1 MNQLQASVIVL
12 ARTDY
17 GEADRIIT
25 LLSPDQGK
33 LRLMARGVRKAKSKN
48 AGGIELFSTSNITYL
63 KGRGELGTLISSR
76 LDNHYGNIVKNIDR
90 TMLGYDLIKL
100 LHKATEDAP
109 EPQYY
114 ELLEAAFAALNT
126 TAVDIGLIRVWFQAH
141 LVRFAGH
148 MPNLITDTA
157 GDALDAE
164 TIYNFDFDT
173 MACMP
178 NERGRLQAAHIK
190 VLRLLFSD
198 NSPAIL
204 QQVTGVTD
212 ILPAVAPI
220 IQNLFQPVIMMED
233 HQ

>member
-25 LLSPDQGK
+25 LLTPDQGK

-48 AGGIELFSTSNITYL
+48 AGGIELFSTSHITYL
-63 KGRGELGTLISSR
+63 KGRGEIGTLISSR
-76 LDNHYGNIVKNIDR
+76 LEIHYGRIVENIER

-100 LHKATEDAP
+100 MHKATEDAP

-114 ELLEAAFAALNT
+114 ELLETSFAALNNP
-126 TAVDIGLIRVWFQAH
+126 AIDIGLIRVWFQAH

-148 MPNLITDTA
+148 MPNLITDTG
-157 GDALDAE
+157 GDALDAD
-164 TIYNFDFDT
+164 TTYNFDFDT
-173 MACMP
+173 MACMVH
-178 NERGRLQAAHIK
+178 ERGRLHADHIK

-198 NSPAIL
+198 NSPVVL
-204 QQVTGVTD
+204 QQVKGVID
-212 ILPAVAPI
+212 FLPTVAPI
-220 IQNLFQPVIMMED
+220 IQNLFQPVIMMEGY
-233 HQ
+233 Q

>member
-25 LLSPDQGK
+25 LLTPDQGK

-48 AGGIELFSTSNITYL
+48 AGGIELFSTSSITYL

-76 LDNHYGNIVKNIDR
+76 LDKHYGNIVKNIDR

-100 LHKATEDAP
+100 MHKATEDGP
-109 EPQYY
+109 EPHYY
-114 ELLEAAFAALNT
+114 ELLEAAFSALDT
-126 TAVDIGLIRVWFQAH
+126 LVVDIGLIRIWFQAH

-148 MPNLITDTA
+148 MPNLITDTS
-157 GDALDAE
+157 GNALDAE
-164 TIYNFDFDT
+164 AIYNFDFDS
-173 MACMP
+173 MACML
-178 NERGRLQAAHIK
+178 NDRGRLHSGDIK
-190 VLRLLFSD
+190 VLRLLFGN

-204 QQVTGVTD
+204 QQVTGVID
-212 ILPAVAPI
+212 VLPTVAPI
-220 IQNLFQPVIMMED
+220 ISNLFQPVVMMEG
-233 HQ
+233 HH